1 MLRFTKRQSPSS
13 PLGTVEPGVDDSKR
27 KRRSASSKSMLNA
40 YYMTFSE
47 STRRLMWMATL
58 VGIFFMERRRTRI
71 RNALNLDGTSVLT
84 GIMIETPEDGAM
96 HHANRVPRKFTN
108 ITTGSIPFGNSQAC
122 FNMIQAEVKC
132 MLDFPFVDLREFR
145 KDYRYERLKQ
155 VLPLPDNDVG
165 AVLTQR
171 GIGNSHEDG
180 NQDRA
185 FILAPF
191 YPFSNPVLSTDF
203 FMAVFDGHGEYG
215 HVIAQSAMDQFP
227 VTLAKELNLAKKTS
241 DAVHELMTQVLIH
254 TFRKVDS
261 QVPDIDLSGTTA
273 TVTLKLGEYLHIANV
288 GDSRTFIVLY
298 QKDKETTK
306 FIYSTTPDTADVP
319 SERERILGMG
329 GSIYL
334 PPPGPRGVQ
343 QSTRVFVTTVDADT
357 NETQSF
363 VLENSRS
370 IGDRAVKDR
379 GVVCEPKVASLHLP
393 SVWQNH
399 PEEEMF
405 IFAATD
411 GLLDKMAIQHIADRL
426 AASLYRED
434 TVSPLETIEGI
445 ILDANQIWEHSRTLN
460 DENELLSYR
469 DDITLAVVKVS
480 RETNA
485 A

>member
-1 MLRFTKRQSPSS
+1 
-13 PLGTVEPGVDDSKR
+13 
-27 KRRSASSKSMLNA
+27 
-40 YYMTFSE
+40 
-47 STRRLMWMATL
+47 MATL
-58 VGIFFMERRRTRI
+58 VVIFFMERRRTRI
-71 RNALNLDGTSVLT
+71 RNALNLDGTSILT
-84 GIMIETPEDGAM
+84 GIMIETPEDWAM
-96 HHANRVPRKFTN
+96 YHVNPVPRQFTN
-108 ITTGSIPFGNSQAC
+108 ITTGSMPFGNSQAC
-122 FNMIQAEVKC
+122 FNIIQSEVKC
-132 MLDFPFVDLREFR
+132 MLDYPFVDLREFR

-155 VLPLPDNDVG
+155 VLPLPDNDAS

-185 FILAPF
+185 FILSPF
-191 YPFSNPVLSTDF
+191 YPFSNPGQSKDF
-203 FMAVFDGHGEYG
+203 LMAVFDGHGDYG
-215 HVIAQSAMDQFP
+215 HVIAQSAMDKLP
-227 VTLAKELNLAKKTS
+227 VTLAMELNLAKQTI

-298 QKDKETTK
+298 QKDKGTTK
-306 FIYSTTPDTADVP
+306 FFFSTTVDTADVP
-319 SERERILGMG
+319 AERERILGMG
-329 GSIYL
+329 GSIYV
-334 PPPGPRGVQ
+334 PPPGPRGVK
-343 QSTRVFVTTVDADT
+343 QSTRVFVNTVDAVT

-379 GVVCEPKVASLHLP
+379 GVVCEPRVASLHLP

-399 PEEEMF
+399 PEEELF
-405 IFAATD
+405 IFSATD
-411 GLLDKMAIQHIADRL
+411 GLLDKMAIQLIADRL
-426 AASLYRED
+426 AASLYRDD

-460 DENELLSYR
+460 DKNELMTYR

-480 RETNA
+480 RETIA